1 MSSPSSGSTDTTYVV
16 LVFLVVIGILR
27 NRSIRANRDI
37 VLQKGERL
45 RPIMITLLDPV
56 ISVFLIGT
64 VLWSLMTRSDGHF
77 VAVLVGA
84 AIGIPIGMARARVQY
99 VRAVGTAKCVVF
111 RRSPAEYGLLGLLLV
126 LRIAEDSITNLH
138 NGFASYAIAAGA
150 ALAVAESIARSA
162 AIAIRYHRET
172 TLAS

>member
-1 MSSPSSGSTDTTYVV
+1 
-16 LVFLVVIGILR
+16 
-27 NRSIRANRDI
+27 
-37 VLQKGERL
+37 
-45 RPIMITLLDPV
+45 
-56 ISVFLIGT
+56 
-64 VLWSLMTRSDGHF
+64 
-77 VAVLVGA
+77 
-84 AIGIPIGMARARVQY
+84 VQY

-111 RRSPAEYGLLGLLLV
+111 RRSTAEYGLLALLLV
-126 LRIAEDSITNLH
+126 LRIAESSISNLH

>member
-1 MSSPSSGSTDTTYVV
+1 MSSPSTSSTDTSYIV
-16 LVFLVVIGILR
+16 LAFLVIIGILR
-27 NRSIRANRDI
+27 RRSLRENRDF

-64 VLWSLMTRSDGHF
+64 VLWDLMTRSDGHF
-77 VAVLVGA
+77 VAALVGA
-84 AIGIPIGMARARVQY
+84 AIGIPIGMARAKVQY

-111 RRSPAEYGLLGLLLV
+111 RRSNAEYALLGLLLV
-126 LRIAEDSITNLH
+126 LRIAESSISNLH

-172 TLAS
+172 TLAP